1 MNKTEIL
8 LRNLLRNNIVA
19 FTFKK
24 VDGTIRHALG
34 TRNLTLA
41 SSYTQTEIPT
51 PKGEEQPNSY
61 FDVEKMGWRSWK
73 EGSVISL
80 DGVADMPK
88 PMAETPKKGE
98 LPKREIPISKPMGG
112 AMGGGVS
119 GGNPMGGNADIDNLA
134 TNLGLDGLG
143 DFFGGLFGGGIP
155 KEEIRKSMDK
165 LGKDIDIVPPMGGVS
180 GGKVGTP
187 TFTDKGVELEMGIG
201 VEDFAKMVAHY
212 VVEELVNRFKQ
223 L

>member
-1 MNKTEIL
+1 MNEIENT
-8 LRNLLRNNIVA
+8 LRSLLRNNIVS
-19 FTFKK
+19 FTFRK
-24 VDGTIRHALG
+24 VNGEIRHALG

-41 SSYTQTEIPT
+41 SAYTNTRIPT
-51 PKGEEQPNSY
+51 PTGDMQPNSY
-61 FDVEKMGWRSWK
+61 YDVQSNGWRSWK
-73 EGSVISL
+73 TGYVISI
-80 DGVADMPK
+80 DGYAPVEK
-88 PMAETPKKGE
+88 VS
-98 LPKREIPISKPMGG
+98 REIPVQKPVSESKPMGG
-112 AMGGGVS
+112 G
-119 GGNPMGGNADIDNLA
+119 ADIDNLA

-155 KEEIRKSMDK
+155 KKEIRKSMDK
-165 LGKDIDIVPPMGGVS
+165 LGKDIEIVPLGGKGGFGGGAPVS

-212 VVEELVNRFKQ
+212 VVEELVSRIKS

>member
-1 MNKTEIL
+1 MNEIENT
-8 LRNLLRNNIVA
+8 LRSLLRNNIVS

-24 VDGTIRHALG
+24 VNGEIRHALG

-41 SSYTQTEIPT
+41 SAYTNTRIPT
-51 PKGEEQPNSY
+51 PTGNMQPNSY
-61 FDVEKMGWRSWK
+61 YDVQSNGWRSWK
-73 EGSVISL
+73 TGCVISI
-80 DGVADMPK
+80 DGYAPVEKVSREIPVQKPVEDMPK
-88 PMAETPKKGE
+88 HYTDD
-98 LPKREIPISKPMGG
+98 PIDLGFLGG
-112 AMGGGVS
+112 DIAKAFGGVFGGFGGGV
-119 GGNPMGGNADIDNLA
+119 
-134 TNLGLDGLG
+134 
-143 DFFGGLFGGGIP
+143 P

-165 LGKDIDIVPPMGGVS
+165 LGKDIEIVPLGGKGGFGGGAPVS

-212 VVEELVNRFKQ
+212 VVEELVSRIKS